1 MKVYTP
7 HRGMTEE
14 QYLEECRKRFR
25 ESQDDTQFVVSL
37 RMSQIAKQCHPN
49 DPQAEYQFRNALS
62 RLIRTK
68 FNIRTVH
75 FLQCTDKDDVLQFLD
90 DIEKL
95 MRR

>member
-7 HRGMTEE
+7 HHGMTEE

-25 ESQDDTQFVVSL
+25 ASQDDTQFVVSL

-49 DPQAEYQFRNALS
+49 DKQAEYQFRNALS

-68 FNIRTVH
+68 FNIRTMH
-75 FLQCTDKDDVLQFLD
+75 FLHCADKDDVLKFLD
-90 DIEKL
+90 SVEKL
-95 MRR
+95 ME